1 MARRKSRKASKPRRR
16 NSKAINVLNVAQTY
30 LQTGIIT
37 RAAFRTNPIE
47 FLTGQQTSIVSGMKF
62 QQSTQTWVNYSN
74 AVTGYN
80 PIANGSAIT
89 LPELFGRDGPNN
101 VVPFGGSTGIAG
113 ETAWDAIKENV
124 SLNGGWITPVVQTAV
139 LNVGFTVGKRLM
151 RKQLG
156 LTRKALK
163 MANLDGMVKV

>member
-1 MARRKSRKASKPRRR
+1 MARRKSRKTSKPRR
-16 NSKAINVLNVAQTY
+16 SKAKGAINVLNVAQTY

-62 QQSTQTWVNYSN
+62 QQSTQTWVNYS
-74 AVTGYN
+74 TG
-80 PIANGSAIT
+80 
-89 LPELFGRDGPNN
+89 
-101 VVPFGGSTGIAG
+101 VAG
-113 ETAWDAIKENV
+113 ETAWDAIRENV

-139 LNVGFTVGKRLM
+139 LNVGFTVGKKLM